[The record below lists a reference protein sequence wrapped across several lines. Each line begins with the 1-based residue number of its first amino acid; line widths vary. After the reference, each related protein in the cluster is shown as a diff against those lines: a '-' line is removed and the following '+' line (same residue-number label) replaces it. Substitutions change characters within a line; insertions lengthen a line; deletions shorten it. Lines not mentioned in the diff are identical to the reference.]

1 MKKQR
6 KELLSKIEN
15 GQKIINDYIIQNQKL
30 KEEVDLL
37 EEKDRV
43 SSFEA
48 DKIHNYYQHYFL
60 IKSKINEVNDL
71 ERLVKDYGVRNIV
84 SKTKKLIVD
93 KKSELEILMN
103 RRVEVD
109 QLLVSLSKELS
120 NEVEAESYDCDTAFS
135 YANLDNEQEYLSREI
150 ERIKKQIEILKINKL
165 SKLKKALVMICVVVV
180 IAELFL

>member
-6 KELLSKIEN
+6 KELLSKIESE
-15 GQKIINDYIIQNQKL
+15 QKIINDYILQNQKM
-30 KEEVDLL
+30 KDEVELFEDQ
-37 EEKDRV
+37 ERV

-71 ERLVKDYGVRNIV
+71 ERLVKDLGVRNIV
-84 SKTKKLIVD
+84 SKTKSLIDD
-93 KKSELEILMN
+93 KESELEILMN

-109 QLLVSLSKELS
+109 KLLESLSKELAT
-120 NEVEAESYDCDTAFS
+120 EIDAKTYDCETAFS
-135 YANLDNEQEYLSREI
+135 YANFDNEQEYLKREI
-150 ERIKKQIEILKINKL
+150 ERIEKQIETLKINKL
-165 SKLKKALVMICVVVV
+165 SKFKKALVMLCVVVV

>member
-6 KELLSKIEN
+6 KELLSKIESK
-15 GQKIINDYIIQNQKL
+15 QKIINDYILQNQKL
-30 KEEVDLL
+30 KDEVDLF
-37 EEKDRV
+37 EEKESV

-48 DKIHNYYQHYFL
+48 DKIHNYYHHYYL

-71 ERLVKDYGVRNIV
+71 ERLVKDLGIRNIV

-93 KKSELEILMN
+93 KESDLGNLMN

-109 QLLVSLSKELS
+109 QLLESLSKELS
-120 NEVEAESYDCDTAFS
+120 NEIEAENYDCDTAFS
-135 YANLDNEQEYLSREI
+135 YANFDNEQEYLSREI
-150 ERIKKQIEILKINKL
+150 ERIKKQIETLKINKL
-165 SKLKKALVMICVVVV
+165 SKLKKALVMLCVVVV